1 MQLYEKYTLF
11 RHVYMY
17 RESRVHNVYW
27 GCHRI
32 KRLQVILIFF
42 LSFFP
47 QFSGVFPP
55 KLCTMN
61 RNYFYYDKDNT
72 KAGFFP
78 PPTPPKKVL
87 ANILK

>member
-1 MQLYEKYTLF
+1 MKNIHYLGTCICIEK
-11 RHVYMY
+11 V
-17 RESRVHNVYW
+17 ESIMFTGVSQDKEVT
-27 GCHRI
+27 GDPDF
-32 KRLQVILIFF
+32 LLEFF
-42 LSFFP
+42 S

-55 KLCTMN
+55 KLCIMN

-87 ANILK
+87 VNILK